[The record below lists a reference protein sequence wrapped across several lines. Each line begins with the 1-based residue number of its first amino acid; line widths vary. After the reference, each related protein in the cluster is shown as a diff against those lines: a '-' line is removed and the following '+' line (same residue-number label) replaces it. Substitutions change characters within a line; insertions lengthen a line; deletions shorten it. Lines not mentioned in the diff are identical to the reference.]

1 MLPALIGAVA
11 SLAGGLLSNK
21 ANEKANKQAEANALR
36 QEQLQKEFAQSGI
49 QWKVADAQK
58 AGIHPL
64 YALGANTVSYS
75 PTTVGSTPNNFDFL
89 GDAGQNVGRAIQ
101 AAQSNPARINALQ
114 LTAAQLQNE
123 GLKLDNDLKRTQLVS
138 AANLANQP
146 GTGPG
151 MPNLLTQ
158 SSMPGQGNSLQVDGP
173 TIDVSKK
180 ISPTA
185 SSGKHIE
192 VGANPELLLGKTR
205 HGYAPQIPQSLS
217 ESFEQDNIGY
227 WQWFMRNKLFADENA
242 IRAMPTRPGFR
253 KHFSPWSGEY
263 YYAKYPTYRDKR
275 FRNLKGY
282 PR

>member
-1 MLPALIGAVA
+1 MLGALLGAA
-11 SLAGGLLSNK
+11 TSIAGGLMSNK
-21 ANEKANKQAEANALR
+21 AAEKANKQNQENALR
-36 QEQLQKEFAQSGI
+36 QEALQKEFAQSGI
-49 QWKVADAQK
+49 QWKVKDAEA

-75 PTTVGSTPNNFDFL
+75 PSTIGSTASNFDFL

-101 AAQSNPARINALQ
+101 AGQSNPARIQALQ

-123 GLKLDNDLKRTQLVS
+123 GLQLDNDLKRTQLVS
-138 AANLANQP
+138 AANLATQP

-151 MPNLLTQ
+151 LPNLLTE
-158 SSMPGQGNSLQVDGP
+158 SAMPGQGNSPQVDGP
-173 TIDVSKK
+173 AVDVSKK

-185 SSGKHIE
+185 GSAKHIE
-192 VGANPELLLGKTR
+192 IGANPELLLGRTR
-205 HGYAPQIPQSLS
+205 TGYAPQIPQSLS

-227 WQWFMRNKLFADENA
+227 WQWFLRNKLFADSAA
-242 IRAMPTRPGFR
+242 IKAMPTRPGFR
-253 KHFSPWSGEY
+253 KHFSPWAGEY
-263 YYAKYPTYRDKR
+263 YYERYPTYRRKE

>member
-1 MLPALIGAVA
+1 MLPALIGAAA
-11 SLAGGLLSNK
+11 SLAGGFLSNK
-21 ANEKANKQAEANALR
+21 ANEKANKQTQENALR
-36 QEQLQKEFAQSGI
+36 QEALQKEFAQSGI
-49 QWKVADAQK
+49 QWKVDDAKK

-75 PTTVGSTPNNFDFL
+75 PSTVGATPNNFDFL
-89 GDAGQNVGRAIQ
+89 GSAGQNVGRAVQ
-101 AAQSNPARINALQ
+101 AAQSNPARIQALQ

-123 GLKLDNDLKRTQLVS
+123 GLQLDNDLKRTQLVS

-151 MPNLLTQ
+151 LPNLLTT
-158 SSMPGQGNSLQVDGP
+158 SAMSGQGNSPQIDGP
-173 TIDVSKK
+173 TMDVSKK
-180 ISPTA
+180 ISPA
-185 SSGKHIE
+185 LDAKHIE

-205 HGYAPQIPQSLS
+205 TGYAPQIPQSLS

-227 WQWFMRNKLFADENA
+227 WQWFLRNKLFADPGA
-242 IRAMPTRPGFR
+242 IKAMPTRPGFR
-253 KHFSPWSGEY
+253 KHFSPWAGEY
-263 YYAKYPTYRDKR
+263 YYSRYPTYRNKS